1 MMACRL
7 YMVNDIKV
15 IIILNLSVTLIMS
28 LLLQDRVLFL
38 VPGFTH
44 FL

>member
-7 YMVNDIKV
+7 YMTNDIKV
-15 IIILNLSVTLIMS
+15 IILNLNVTLIMS
-28 LLLQDRVLFL
+28 LLLQDGVLFL